1 MTDSALVALL
11 FVQLMCVL
19 VVCRGLGWLF
29 ARVRQPLVVAEMVA
43 GFLLGPSFFG
53 WLMPH
58 IQGRLFPPA
67 SLHTLFVLSQLGLVL
82 YMFAVGLE
90 FRVDLATRYRRRA
103 IGISAA
109 GIAVPFV
116 LGGVLAIVMVRSGG
130 FFTEQVRPFH
140 AVLFLGAA
148 MSITA
153 FPVLARIISERGI
166 AGTTIGS
173 LALAAGAMDDAAAW
187 IALAIVLSSFTG
199 NATLALAAAGGAL
212 LYVVLV
218 FLGVRRFLGR
228 LAAAAERDDAVS
240 AGTFVTMLCLLAC
253 GAWFTD
259 LVGIHS
265 VFGAFVLGVSVPRGV
280 LSRDLRRTIEPLTM
294 ALLVPLF
301 FMYSG
306 LNTRLM
312 LIDSSALWIT
322 TAVVFLTACASKGLA
337 CWAAARLSGAA
348 TRDAL
353 AIGTLMN
360 ARGMVE
366 LILVNIGLQRGLIT
380 PTLFAILVLMAI
392 GTTVMTGP
400 LFSLIWEREGEP
412 AVDRGLAADRAP
424 LA

>member
-1 MTDSALVALL
+1 MTDSALAALL
-11 FVQLMCVL
+11 FVQLMCIL
-19 VVCRGLGWLF
+19 AVCRGLGWVF
-29 ARVRQPLVVAEMVA
+29 SRVRQPLVVAEMVA

-53 WLMPH
+53 WLMPQT
-58 IQGRLFPPA
+58 QGRLFPPA
-67 SLHTLFVLSQLGLVL
+67 SLHTLFVLSQVGLVL
-82 YMFAVGLE
+82 YMFCVGLE
-90 FRVDLATRYRRRA
+90 FRVDLVTRYRRRA
-103 IGISAA
+103 IGVSAA

-130 FFTEQVRPFH
+130 FFTEHVTPLH

-153 FPVLARIISERGI
+153 FPMLARIISERGI

-187 IALAIVLSSFTG
+187 IIVAIVLSSFTG
-199 NATLALAAAGGAL
+199 NAALGLAAAGGAL

-228 LAAAAERDDAVS
+228 LAAAAERNDAMPPG
-240 AGTFVTMLCLLAC
+240 AFVTVLCLLAC

-265 VFGAFVLGVSVPRGV
+265 VFGAFVLGVSVPRGA
-280 LSRDLRRTIEPLTM
+280 LSRELRRTIEPLTM

-301 FMYSG
+301 FVYSG

-312 LIDSSALWIT
+312 LIDTWPLWIM
-322 TAVVFLTACASKGLA
+322 TAVVFLTACAGKGLA
-337 CWAAARLSGAA
+337 CWAAARLSGA
-348 TRDAL
+348 TSRDAL
-353 AIGTLMN
+353 AIATLMN

-366 LILVNIGLQRGLIT
+366 LILVNLGLQRGLIT
-380 PTLFAILVLMAI
+380 PTMFAILVLMAI

-400 LFSLIWEREGEP
+400 LFSLIWEREGER